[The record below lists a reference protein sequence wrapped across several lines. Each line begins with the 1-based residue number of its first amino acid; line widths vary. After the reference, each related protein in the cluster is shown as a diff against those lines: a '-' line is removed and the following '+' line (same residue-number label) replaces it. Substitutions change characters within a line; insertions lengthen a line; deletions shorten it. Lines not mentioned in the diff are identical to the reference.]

1 MKRTIKGLFFIGVF
15 ILVSYPAFSQN
26 RFRRGQNFQDR
37 IKAQKIAFFTEKIQL
52 TVQEAERFWPVY
64 NEFENDKN
72 KIAIERNKT
81 TNYYTNNIRTLSDAE
96 LEEIVDKYIYLHKEE
111 AELSIL
117 YHQKFKEILPIR
129 KVMKMYQADIQFKT
143 LLLQQI
149 RQRGNRLNL
158 PGMS

>member
-72 KIAIERNKT
+72 KK
-81 TNYYTNNIRTLSDAE
+81 
-96 LEEIVDKYIYLHKEE
+96 
-111 AELSIL
+111 
-117 YHQKFKEILPIR
+117 
-129 KVMKMYQADIQFKT
+129 
-143 LLLQQI
+143 
-149 RQRGNRLNL
+149 G
-158 PGMS
+158 